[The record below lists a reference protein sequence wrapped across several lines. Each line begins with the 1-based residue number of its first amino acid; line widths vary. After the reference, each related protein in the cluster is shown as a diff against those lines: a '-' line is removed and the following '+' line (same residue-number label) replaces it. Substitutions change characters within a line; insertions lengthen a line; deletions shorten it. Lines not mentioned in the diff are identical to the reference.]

1 MSQILSV
8 GGYNSPNSK
17 EWGSWTIQ
25 NGSRELLGDWVTSG
39 ANRLQLNPIH
49 RVGAPF
55 IGPKGTLRY
64 NVRFTPGT
72 VSIRTLDLMPFI
84 RGIVACPSH
93 YTTRYHMTLLW
104 SLHLCF
110 PGLSRVH
117 PSFRWPSA
125 FIRAKPLRASAVPRR
140 TSVGRGGASAH
151 LCRQGRS
158 HSRARRGLAPPDAT
172 AHHHS
177 PQP

>member
-93 YTTRYHMTLLW
+93 YTTRYHMTLQCSVVPPLV
-104 SLHLCF
+104 L
-110 PGLSRVH
+110 PGLVPG
-117 PSFRWPSA
+117 PSFVPVA
-125 FIRAKPLRASAVPRR
+125 FRFHTGETPPRL
-140 TSVGRGGASAH
+140 GCPSAH

>member
-1 MSQILSV
+1 
-8 GGYNSPNSK
+8 
-17 EWGSWTIQ
+17 
-25 NGSRELLGDWVTSG
+25 VTSG

-84 RGIVACPSH
+84 RGIVECPSH
-93 YTTRYHMTLLW
+93 YTTRDHMTLQCSVVPPLV
-104 SLHLCF
+104 L
-110 PGLSRVH
+110 PGLVPG
-117 PSFRWPSA
+117 PSFVPVA
-125 FIRAKPLRASAVPRR
+125 FRFHTGETPPRL
-140 TSVGRGGASAH
+140 GCPSAH

-158 HSRARRGLAPPDAT
+158 LGAPLSAGAEPQSGAQGPG
-172 AHHHS
+172 S
-177 PQP
+177 P